1 MLEFIVIYGGM
12 QLESKPPVV
21 YYSWDTIDDLVE
33 EIANKS
39 SSFKPTHI
47 VGIARGGLIPA
58 VILSHSLNIPMEVI
72 GVSFRDNKATHHTK
86 LKPIKDANYLI
97 VDDIND
103 SGTTFSVVSQIFKNR
118 RLNFTTAALINKK
131 SSSFSVDF
139 YGEMFYYDDWI
150 NFPWE
155 NK

>member
-1 MLEFIVIYGGM
+1 MS
-12 QLESKPPVV
+12 ESKCIINYP
-21 YYSWDTIDDLVE
+21 WNKIDDLVQ
-33 EIANKS
+33 EIKNRS
-39 SSFKPTHI
+39 SNFKPTHI

-58 VILSHSLNIPMEVI
+58 VMLSHQLNLPMETL

-86 LKPIKDANYLI
+86 FKPIDDARYLI

-103 SGTTFSVVSQIFKNR
+103 SGTTFKVVSDIFRNR
-118 RLNFTTAALINKK
+118 RLIFATAALINKEK
-131 SSSFSVDF
+131 SYFSVDF

>member
-1 MLEFIVIYGGM
+1 MVKEV
-12 QLESKPPVV
+12 
-21 YYSWDTIDDLVE
+21 
-33 EIANKS
+33 ANRAT
-39 SSFKPTHI
+39 SFKPTHI
-47 VGIARGGLIPA
+47 VGITRGGLIPA
-58 VILSHSLNIPMEVI
+58 VMLSHSFDLPMETL

-86 LKPIKDANYLI
+86 FKPIDDARYLI

-103 SGTTFSVVSQIFKNR
+103 SGTTFKVVSDIFRNR
-118 RLNFTTAALINKK
+118 RLVFATAALINKEK
-131 SSSFSVDF
+131 SDFSVDF